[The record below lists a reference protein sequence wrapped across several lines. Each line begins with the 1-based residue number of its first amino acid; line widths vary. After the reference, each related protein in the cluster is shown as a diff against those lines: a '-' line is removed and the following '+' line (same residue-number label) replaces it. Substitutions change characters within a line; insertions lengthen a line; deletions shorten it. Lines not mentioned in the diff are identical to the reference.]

1 VGGAHWNSQTTP
13 VNVSGTKNQGKWYVA
28 YWLFKTEPGTWSWD
42 DQVRKGT
49 EHWDGVRNYQA
60 NNNMKAMKKGDK
72 GFFYHSVNEKQVV
85 GIVEVVREHYPD
97 HTDESGRFG
106 MVDIKTVKP
115 VKTPVTLADCKSNPK
130 LENMVLVNNSRL
142 SVQPVTAAE
151 WKEVCRMAG
160 VKA

>member
-1 VGGAHWNSQTTP
+1 M
-13 VNVSGTKNQGKWYVA
+13 A
-28 YWLFKTEPGTWSWD
+28 YWLFKTEPGAWSWD
-42 DQVRKGT
+42 DQVKTGT

-60 NNNMKAMKKGDK
+60 NNNMKAMKVGDQ

-85 GIVEVVREHYPD
+85 GIVEIVREHYPD
-97 HTDESGRFG
+97 HTDDSQRFG
-106 MVDIKTVKP
+106 MVDIKTVMP

-130 LENMVLVNNSRL
+130 LEKMTLVNNSRR
-142 SVQPVTAAE
+142 SVQPVPPTE